1 LSSTIETVIMEKPQ
15 DARIPRFVSDS

>member
-1 LSSTIETVIMEKPQ
+1 MEKPQ